1 MIVRDAQQ
9 EDLAKVLEIEKLSFA
24 DPWNNDFLE
33 KVSKDIFLV
42 SGEQEVNGFIIAGCC
57 YRNISAT
64 ILKVAVHPEHRR
76 QGVATNL
83 LNQLIVNLKNKQ
95 IVEVDVVV
103 DIAWKPAISLYK
115 KVGLEIVST
124 IPQIS
129 NDTDFYEMKLKLSP
143 DC

>member
-1 MIVRDAQQ
+1 MIIRDAQQ

-124 IPQIS
+124 ITQIS
-129 NDTDFYEMKLKLSP
+129 NDTNFYEMKLKLSP

>member
-1 MIVRDAQQ
+1 MIVRHAKA

-24 DPWNNDFLE
+24 DPWNNDFLA

-42 SGEQEVNGFIIAGCC
+42 SGDKEIYGFIIAGCC
-57 YRNISAT
+57 HRNISAT

-76 QGVATNL
+76 QGIATNL
-83 LNQLIVNLKNKQ
+83 LNKLIVILKNRQ

-103 DIAWKPAISLYK
+103 DIERTPAISLYK

-124 IPQIS
+124 ISEIS
-129 NDTDFYEMKLKLSP
+129 NNNDFYEMKLKLSA
-143 DC
+143 D

>member
-1 MIVRDAQQ
+1 MIVRDAKA
-9 EDLAKVLEIEKLSFA
+9 EDVAKVLEIEKLSFA

-42 SGEQEVNGFIIAGCC
+42 SGEQEVYGFIIAGCC
-57 YRNISAT
+57 HRNISAT

-76 QGVATNL
+76 QGIATNL
-83 LNQLIVNLKNKQ
+83 LNKLIVILKNRQ
-95 IVEVDVVV
+95 IFEIDVVV
-103 DIAWKPAISLYK
+103 DIAWTAAISLYK

-129 NDTDFYEMKLKLSP
+129 NDTDFYEMKLKLSA

>member
-1 MIVRDAQQ
+1 MIIRDAQQ

-103 DIAWKPAISLYK
+103 DIAWKPAICA
-115 KVGLEIVST
+115 V
-124 IPQIS
+124 
-129 NDTDFYEMKLKLSP
+129 
-143 DC
+143 

>member
-1 MIVRDAQQ
+1 MIIRDAQQ

>member
-124 IPQIS
+124 ITQIS
-129 NDTDFYEMKLKLSP
+129 NDTNFYEMKLKLSP
-143 DC
+143 DS

>member
-42 SGEQEVNGFIIAGCC
+42 SGEQEVHGFIIAGCC
-57 YRNISAT
+57 HRNISAT

-83 LNQLIVNLKNKQ
+83 LNQLIVTLKNRQ

-124 IPQIS
+124 ITQIS
-129 NDTDFYEMKLKLSP
+129 NDTNFYEMKLKLSP

>member
-1 MIVRDAQQ
+1 MIVRDAKA
-9 EDLAKVLEIEKLSFA
+9 EDVAKVLEIEKLSFA
-24 DPWNNDFLE
+24 DPWNNEFLE

-42 SGEQEVNGFIIAGCC
+42 SGEQEVYGFIIAGCC
-57 YRNISAT
+57 HRNISAT

-76 QGVATNL
+76 QGIATNL
-83 LNQLIVNLKNKQ
+83 LNKLIVILKNRQ

-103 DIAWKPAISLYK
+103 DIEWKPAISLYK

-129 NDTDFYEMKLKLSP
+129 NDTDFYEMKLKLS
-143 DC
+143 

>member
-1 MIVRDAQQ
+1 MVVRDAKA
-9 EDLAKVLEIEKLSFA
+9 EDVAKVLEIEKLSFA
-24 DPWNNDFLE
+24 DPWNNEFLE

-42 SGEQEVNGFIIAGCC
+42 SGEQEVHGFIIAGCC
-57 YRNISAT
+57 HRNISAT

-83 LNQLIVNLKNKQ
+83 LNKLIVILKNRQ

-129 NDTDFYEMKLKLSP
+129 NDTDFYEMKLKLS
-143 DC
+143 

>member
-1 MIVRDAQQ
+1 MIVRYAKP
-9 EDLAKVLEIEKLSFA
+9 EDLAKVLEIEKLSFS
-24 DPWNNDFLE
+24 DPWNNEFLA

-42 SGEQEVNGFIIAGCC
+42 SGEQEIYGFVIAGCC
-57 YRNISAT
+57 HRNISAT

-76 QGVATNL
+76 QGIATNL
-83 LNQLIVNLKNKQ
+83 LNKLIVILKNRE

-103 DIAWKPAISLYK
+103 DIAWAPAISLYK

-129 NDTDFYEMKLKLSP
+129 NDTDFYEMKLKLSA
-143 DC
+143 DR

>member
-1 MIVRDAQQ
+1 MIIRDAQQ

-83 LNQLIVNLKNKQ
+83 LNQLIVTLKNRQ

-129 NDTDFYEMKLKLSP
+129 NDTDFYEMKLKLS
-143 DC
+143 

>member
-24 DPWNNDFLE
+24 DPWNNEFLE

-42 SGEQEVNGFIIAGCC
+42 SGEQEVYGFIIAGCC
-57 YRNISAT
+57 HRNISAT

-83 LNQLIVNLKNKQ
+83 LNQLIVTLKNRQ

-124 IPQIS
+124 ITQIS
-129 NDTDFYEMKLKLSP
+129 NDTNFYEMKLKLSP
-143 DC
+143 DS

>member
-1 MIVRDAQQ
+1 MIIRDAQQ

-83 LNQLIVNLKNKQ
+83 LNQLIVTLKNRQ

>member
-1 MIVRDAQQ
+1 MIIRDAQQ

-124 IPQIS
+124 ITQIS

>member
-1 MIVRDAQQ
+1 MIIRDAQQ

-24 DPWNNDFLE
+24 DPWNNDFLA

-83 LNQLIVNLKNKQ
+83 LNQLIVTLKNKQ

>member
-42 SGEQEVNGFIIAGCC
+42 SGEQEVHGFIIAGCC
-57 YRNISAT
+57 HRNISAT

-83 LNQLIVNLKNKQ
+83 LNQLIVTLKNRQ

>member
-1 MIVRDAQQ
+1 MIIRDAQQ

-83 LNQLIVNLKNKQ
+83 LNQLIVTLKNKQ

>member
-1 MIVRDAQQ
+1 MIIRDAQQ

-129 NDTDFYEMKLKLSP
+129 NDTDFYEMKLKLS
-143 DC
+143 

>member
-42 SGEQEVNGFIIAGCC
+42 SGEQEVHGFIIAGCC
-57 YRNISAT
+57 HRNISAT

-76 QGVATNL
+76 QGIATNL
-83 LNQLIVNLKNKQ
+83 LNKLIVILKNKQ

-103 DIAWKPAISLYK
+103 DIERTPAISLYK

-124 IPQIS
+124 ISEIS
-129 NDTDFYEMKLKLSP
+129 NNNDFYEMKLKLSA
-143 DC
+143 D

>member
-124 IPQIS
+124 ITQIS
-129 NDTDFYEMKLKLSP
+129 NDTNFYEMKLKLSP

>member
-1 MIVRDAQQ
+1 MIVRDAKA
-9 EDLAKVLEIEKLSFA
+9 EDVAKVLEIEKLSFA
-24 DPWNNDFLE
+24 DPWNNEFLE

-42 SGEQEVNGFIIAGCC
+42 SGEQEVYGFIIAGCC
-57 YRNISAT
+57 HRNISAT

-83 LNQLIVNLKNKQ
+83 LNQLIVTLKNRQ

-129 NDTDFYEMKLKLSP
+129 NDTDFYEMKLKLS
-143 DC
+143 